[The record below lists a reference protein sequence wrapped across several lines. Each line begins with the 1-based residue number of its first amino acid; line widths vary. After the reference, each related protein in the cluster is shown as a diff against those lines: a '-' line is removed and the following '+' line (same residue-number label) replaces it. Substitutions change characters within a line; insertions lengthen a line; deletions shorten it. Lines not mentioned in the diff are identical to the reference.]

1 MAQFAFFDQSQDHIS
16 LTMNKCVARLLR
28 AFADCKM
35 SRLGRLCSLVMLC
48 LSIAANVS
56 AAESITVISDDNYP
70 PYLFKDAN
78 GNTVGIVAD
87 TWKLWEQKT
96 GVKVTLLAIVW
107 EQALQQLLSGHADV
121 IEMIY
126 QDPEREK
133 RFSFSAP
140 YATLPVG
147 IYAHESIGGLA
158 TSNHLSGFTVG
169 VQKGDGC
176 IFHLKQA
183 GVQSFRLYNNY
194 EEMITATLKG
204 EIKILCMDD
213 YPATYYLYRA
223 HADQTIL
230 RAFTL
235 YQGEFHRAVKKGNE
249 QTLSLIAKGMAA
261 ITPAEMA
268 AIEAKWK
275 GRPLQKHL
283 YYGQALWG
291 LAAALIVAV
300 SLVLLVFMLRLAVKR
315 KTAEI
320 ESKREE
326 LELERL
332 RLTDIIDATRAGTW
346 EWDIQTGVCQV
357 NHRWAEMLGYT
368 LEALAPL
375 NADKV
380 KSLTHP
386 DDWQTALA
394 VVERHLKGEIDFY
407 ECDIRMRHHDGHWV
421 WMTDRG
427 RLISRTSSGE
437 PWIMRGTHIDITDK
451 KEADAVIWQQANYD
465 SLTQLPNRRYFNSHL
480 HEAIAE
486 AAEQQQKLSLLLL
499 DLDRF
504 KEVNDT
510 LGHRSGDELLIEI
523 AQRIRQCLA
532 DQMRVARLGG
542 DEFAIILP
550 EPVCADVQAFG
561 QQLLQEISKAM
572 ILGGERVYV
581 TVSIGISQYPEDA
594 VNAEEMI
601 QHADQAMYEA
611 KNRGRNNL
619 RFFSLAIKEA
629 LSQRVSL
636 ARDLRVALEN
646 GELRDYYQPIVDLAT
661 GKIAKAEALMRWQHP
676 QRGLISPCL
685 FIPVAE
691 ETGDIIA
698 MGDWILNQAAQHAM
712 RWQSMVNDDAFAISV
727 NKSPV
732 QFVEQMDTNND
743 WVNVL
748 RKLGVAGK
756 RIVVE
761 ITEGL
766 LLNPDPIVEQRLL
779 HYRDMGIQ
787 VAIDD
792 FGTGYSSLSYL
803 SKFDIDYLKIDQS
816 FTRNLNAGNES
827 FVLCEAIIVMAHK
840 LGLKVIAE
848 GVETALQRDL
858 LMDIR
863 CDYAQGFFYSPPVP
877 AEAFEQMLVQQSR
890 EESATA
896 R

>member
-1 MAQFAFFDQSQDHIS
+1 
-16 LTMNKCVARLLR
+16 
-28 AFADCKM
+28 
-35 SRLGRLCSLVMLC
+35 MLC
-48 LSIAANVS
+48 LSIAINVS

-70 PYLFKDAN
+70 PYLFKDTN

-107 EQALQQLLSGHADV
+107 EQALQQLQSGHADV

-261 ITPAEMA
+261 ITPAELA

-283 YYGQALWG
+283 YYGQALWA
-291 LAAALIVAV
+291 LVAALTVAV

-368 LEALAPL
+368 LETLAPL

-486 AAEQQQKLSLLLL
+486 AADHQQKLGLLLL

-523 AQRIRQCLA
+523 AQRIRQCLS
-532 DQMRVARLGG
+532 DQMLVARLGG

-550 EPVCADVQAFG
+550 EPACADVQAFG

-619 RFFSLAIKEA
+619 RFFSMAIKEA

-676 QRGLISPCL
+676 QRGLISPSL

-691 ETGDIIA
+691 ETGDIVA
-698 MGDWILNQAAQHAM
+698 MGDWILTQAAQHAM
-712 RWQSMVNDDAFAISV
+712 QWQSLVNDDAFAISV

-732 QFVEQMDTNND
+732 QFVEQMDTKND
-743 WVNVL
+743 WVHAL
-748 RKLGVAGK
+748 RSMGVEGK

-779 HYRDMGIQ
+779 QFRDMGIQ

-827 FVLCEAIIVMAHK
+827 YVLCEAIIVMAHK

-858 LMDIR
+858 LIDIH

-890 EESATA
+890 EIASA

>member
-1 MAQFAFFDQSQDHIS
+1 
-16 LTMNKCVARLLR
+16 MNKCVARFLR
-28 AFADCKM
+28 AFVDGKM
-35 SRLGRLCSLVMLC
+35 SRLCRLCSLVMLC

-70 PYLFKDAN
+70 PYLFKDTN

-283 YYGQALWG
+283 YSGQALWA
-291 LAAALIVAV
+291 LAAALTVAV

-357 NHRWAEMLGYT
+357 NHRWTEMLGYT

-421 WMTDRG
+421 WVADRG

-465 SLTQLPNRRYFNSHL
+465 SLTQLPNRHYFNSHL
-480 HEAIAE
+480 HEAITT
-486 AAEQQQKLSLLLL
+486 AAEHQQKLGLLLL

-510 LGHRSGDELLIEI
+510 LGHRSGDELLMEI
-523 AQRIRQCLA
+523 GHRIRQCLS
-532 DQMRVARLGG
+532 DQMLVARLGG

-550 EPVCADVQAFG
+550 EPACADVQAFG

-676 QRGLISPCL
+676 QRGLISPSL

-691 ETGDIIA
+691 ETGDIVA
-698 MGDWILNQAAQHAM
+698 MGNWILNQAAQHAM
-712 RWQSMVNDDAFAISV
+712 QWQSMVSDDAFAISV

-732 QFVEQMDTNND
+732 QFVEQMDTKND
-743 WVNVL
+743 WVQAL
-748 RKLGVAGK
+748 RSMGVEGK

-766 LLNPDPIVEQRLL
+766 LLNPDPIIEQRLL
-779 HYRDMGIQ
+779 QFRDMGIQ

-827 FVLCEAIIVMAHK
+827 YVLCEAIIVMAHK

-858 LMDIR
+858 LIDIH

-890 EESATA
+890 EIASA